1 MADIVRFQTSS
12 AEPYPLSVSGESN
25 YKHNIS
31 DVTGYMDEDDGV
43 DVDDL
48 RAQLIL
54 EDDNSYDANA
64 VCIKIDDK
72 TVGYLSRFDAKR
84 YRQRLSGM
92 GLTDA
97 IGECWAS
104 VRGGFIKKDGSFAD
118 FGVRLD
124 IDLDNLQIEN
134 KDQVMVPTSTPKPV
148 QPPSPPIIQPAIKT
162 GMPATKKKNKV
173 NIWVALISIC
183 VLCVCLAVLMDRVSF
198 VLENAGW
205 RSTRTPRSTA
215 TEYINFSTAIAL
227 TQIAEPTYTPIP

>member
-148 QPPSPPIIQPAIKT
+148 QPPSVFAWPCLWIGCRSSLKMLAGAPPAPRVPPPPNTSTSQQP
-162 GMPATKKKNKV
+162 
-173 NIWVALISIC
+173 L
-183 VLCVCLAVLMDRVSF
+183 L
-198 VLENAGW
+198 
-205 RSTRTPRSTA
+205 
-215 TEYINFSTAIAL
+215 
-227 TQIAEPTYTPIP
+227 